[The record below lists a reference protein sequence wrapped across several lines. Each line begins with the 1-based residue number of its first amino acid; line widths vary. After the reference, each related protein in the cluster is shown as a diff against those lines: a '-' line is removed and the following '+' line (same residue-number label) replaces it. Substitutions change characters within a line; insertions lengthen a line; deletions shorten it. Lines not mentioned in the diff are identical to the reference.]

1 MYNNF
6 DELPFMLTVKE
17 AAQVLGLAPTSLYK
31 LIENDSTFPVL
42 QMGRR
47 KGVPREELKQWI
59 HEKSLR
65 K

>member
-1 MYNNF
+1 MYKNF
-6 DELPFMLTVKE
+6 DEMPLMLSVTE
-17 AAQVLGLAPTSLYK
+17 AANVLGIAPTSLYK

-59 HEKSLR
+59 HEKTLR

>member
-1 MYNNF
+1 
-6 DELPFMLTVKE
+6 MLTVKE